1 MSLYSYLQYLKH
13 KFTAKTRH
21 GVHSPY
27 VYAFVEQVLN
37 DYTSFDTPAK
47 FSKFFDAANII
58 YLPSAYPKH
67 WPQLVLHKINDVYN
81 DMVIAI
87 PNIHGSSLHD
97 EEWEKLVAMPEVKLS
112 MDIYE
117 YGLLLFRSEF
127 KEKQHFIIKG

>member
-47 FSKFFDAANII
+47 FNNFFGEGKIR
-58 YLPSAYPKH
+58 YLPGAYPKH
-67 WPQLVLHKINDVYN
+67 WHQLVLHELNNAHNDL
-81 DMVIAI
+81 VIAI
-87 PNIHGSSLHD
+87 PNIHASSLHD
-97 EEWEKLVAMPEVKLS
+97 KEWQKLIEMPEVKLS
-112 MDIYE
+112 MDVYE
-117 YGLLLFRSEF
+117 YGLLLFRNEF
-127 KEKQHFIIKG
+127 KEKQHFAVKG